1 MRFKEQ
7 ALKIIREESPIQ
19 LGAEW
24 QKAMANYMDDISNL
38 RDTLSTEQSKMLDD
52 ITQSVK
58 ELIKVQEEWTFYKT
72 FDEVTKAWRTLILDE
87 DYTSSLEEL
96 MD

>member
-24 QKAMANYMDDISNL
+24 QKEMANYKDDISKL
-38 RDTLSTEQSKMLDD
+38 RDTLNTEQSKMLDD
-52 ITQSVK
+52 ITQRVK
-58 ELIKVQEEWTFYKT
+58 ELIKIQEEWTFYKT

-96 MD
+96 ID